1 MAGDGHLRRP
11 ILGFMPGWHIAVSG
25 LMGSGKTTLVKG
37 LARGLGGTALV
48 ERDSENPYLAGF
60 YRDPAA
66 WAFKSFVFFLLQ
78 TLEDYR
84 QSRADS
90 PGAVQERVLEE
101 HLVVFAEEFRQRGY
115 LTADDLE
122 VLRGLT
128 ATAVALVSPPDLLI
142 HLEVDPA
149 EALRRMRLRGN
160 PAEEGVAL
168 EYLEAL
174 NDRYA
179 QLLSAWEGQVLRID
193 SSLHDFRDDGEVAN
207 LASAVRER
215 LPGVGVF

>member
-1 MAGDGHLRRP
+1 MRRP
-11 ILGFMPGWHIAVSG
+11 ILGLMLGWHIAVSG

-37 LARGLGGTALV
+37 LARGLGGAALV
-48 ERDSENPYLAGF
+48 ERDAENPYLAGF
-60 YRDPAA
+60 YQDPPA

-84 QSRADS
+84 RSRADS

-101 HLVVFAEEFRQRGY
+101 HLVVFAAEFHQRGY
-115 LTADDLE
+115 LTVDDLD
-122 VLRGLT
+122 VLRDLT
-128 ATAVALVSPPDLLI
+128 TTAVGLVSPPDLLI

-160 PAEEGVAL
+160 TTEEGVSL

-174 NDRYA
+174 NGRYA
-179 QLLSAWEGQVLRID
+179 QLLSAWEGEVLRID
-193 SSLHDFRDDGEVAN
+193 SASHDFRDDGEVAN
-207 LASAVRER
+207 LAAAVRER
-215 LPGVGVF
+215 LPGVGVL